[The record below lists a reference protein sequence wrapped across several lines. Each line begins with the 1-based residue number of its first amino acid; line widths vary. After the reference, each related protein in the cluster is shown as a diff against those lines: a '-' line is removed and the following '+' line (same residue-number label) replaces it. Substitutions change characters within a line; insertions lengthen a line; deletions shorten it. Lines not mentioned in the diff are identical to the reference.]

1 MTKETH
7 PHWNYPAARRADR
20 EGHRLACEDL
30 ARMHPSQLDVGN
42 PNHPIHSRLAPIMVI
57 TRLCGG
63 IGSFL

>member
-42 PNHPIHSRLAPIMVI
+42 PNHPIHD
-57 TRLCGG
+57 G
-63 IGSFL
+63 IFGYETKEFLRKQMNSL